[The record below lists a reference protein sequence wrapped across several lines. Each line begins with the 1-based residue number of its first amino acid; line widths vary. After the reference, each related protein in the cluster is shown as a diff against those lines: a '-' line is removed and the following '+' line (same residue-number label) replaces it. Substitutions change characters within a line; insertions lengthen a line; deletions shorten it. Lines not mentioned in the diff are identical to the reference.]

1 MGCSCT
7 KNSHGIEPNFQSSPG
22 KLKPKLNNVEQDK
35 DNDGFE
41 NYDKILIRRF
51 SQKQNFLYH
60 ISPHN
65 WLKIIDF
72 LNFKELMEAGKI
84 NR

>member
-1 MGCSCT
+1 MGCACT
-7 KNSHGIEPNFQSSPG
+7 KNSNGIKPYLQSSPG
-22 KLKPKLNNVEQDK
+22 KLKSKINIVEGPSN
-35 DNDGFE
+35 NDGFE
-41 NYDKILIRRF
+41 NYDRIIIKPF

-72 LNFKELMEAGKI
+72 LKFKELVEAGKI